1 MDSQTI
7 IAEAR
12 GHLNAWRELPFP
24 PEIAPS
30 QVWHDHI
37 AANLQPIQSLSADAL
52 VEHVTS
58 NNTTSQPTAT
68 DDPIFKK
75 VLTGQLRWLEQ
86 FARPLRSFP
95 SLVQESELASSKVVT
110 MSDNRLLSTAFLYF
124 LSIATQ
130 VQTTV
135 GKIDSLLE
143 LGSGY
148 GGTARV
154 VKLLSPSARIVLCDL
169 PETLYLCYVFLRRH
183 FPHCTFDVVRQPRQL
198 SAAPRSADFTFVPAQ
213 LATDLAGSAFD
224 VVVNTCSLSEM
235 TQPACDWYLR
245 LIENGLQLDY
255 LYHLNRIG
263 TPEELRNC
271 CATSFGLDQH
281 WEVLNWQWRG
291 DSNFYNA
298 AFPQYP
304 WLLNLMV
311 RRIPERIRSEILY
324 AGMVKSLR
332 SRLTAARLGSD
343 EWHAVMWDLIRID
356 RQRADI
362 EAYLKV
368 IRPLGWR
375 ETEYYESLLAST
387 ASA

>member
-1 MDSQTI
+1 VI
-7 IAEAR
+7 
-12 GHLNAWRELPFP
+12 
-24 PEIAPS
+24 
-30 QVWHDHI
+30 
-37 AANLQPIQSLSADAL
+37 
-52 VEHVTS
+52 
-58 NNTTSQPTAT
+58 
-68 DDPIFKK
+68 
-75 VLTGQLRWLEQ
+75 
-86 FARPLRSFP
+86 
-95 SLVQESELASSKVVT
+95 
-110 MSDNRLLSTAFLYF
+110 
-124 LSIATQ
+124 
-130 VQTTV
+130 
-135 GKIDSLLE
+135 
-143 LGSGY
+143 
-148 GGTARV
+148 
-154 VKLLSPSARIVLCDL
+154 
-169 PETLYLCYVFLRRH
+169 
-183 FPHCTFDVVRQPRQL
+183 RQPGQL

-271 CATSFGLDQH
+271 CATLSGSTSIGSAELAMARRQ
-281 WEVLNWQWRG
+281 Q
-291 DSNFYNA
+291 
-298 AFPQYP
+298 
-304 WLLNLMV
+304 LLQCRVSPVPVASDLMV

-368 IRPLGWR
+368 IRPLVGVR
-375 ETEYYESLLAST
+375 RVLRILVGKHSFRLNSRDALLGVGPFQVWWPLLLEEFG
-387 ASA
+387 